1 MRGHC
6 ASAKSGG
13 AGGEFVRRPLRDL
26 LRGDCLAGLDLRHGI
41 AFIEFGRG
49 ESAAVGEEA
58 VELAGTTG
66 ERLADHRRAA
76 LISRT
81 LAGSVVAVPDDVG
94 SDNALARG
102 RGELRRIT
110 GCGGGR

>member
-13 AGGEFVRRPLRDL
+13 AGGEFGRHPPRDL
-26 LRGDCLAGLDLRHGI
+26 LCGDCLAGLDLRHGI
-41 AFIEFGRG
+41 AFIEFGRS

-58 VELAGTTG
+58 VELSGTTCEG
-66 ERLADHRRAA
+66 LADHRRAA
-76 LISRT
+76 LVSRT
-81 LAGSVVAVPDDVG
+81 LAGSVVAVPDDIG

-102 RGELRRIT
+102 RGELCQIP
-110 GCGGGR
+110 